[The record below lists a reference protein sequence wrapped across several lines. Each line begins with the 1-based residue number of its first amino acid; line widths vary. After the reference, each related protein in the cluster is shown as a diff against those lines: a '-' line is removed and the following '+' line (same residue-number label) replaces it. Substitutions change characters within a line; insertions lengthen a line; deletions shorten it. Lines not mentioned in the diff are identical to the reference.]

1 MLLNAFKLLIND
13 PVLFLK
19 TIKSN
24 IIGIYKVYILKDKNA
39 LEAKRWFRDNG
50 DKTLRLNYSNL
61 DNTSIIFDLGGYLGD
76 FASEI
81 YKKYKCKVYVFEPH
95 PIFYQS
101 CMNRFKNFNKVT
113 VLNYGISNK
122 DEVLDLTDN
131 NDNSSIYEN
140 HHNAKKTIK
149 CNFKSFNSVI
159 FSLGIK
165 KIDLMKIN
173 IEGGE
178 YNLLEFLIKTK
189 QLEIA
194 KNYQIQF
201 HDFVSD
207 AVNKRKNII
216 NEFNKKFIQTWSYEF
231 VWENWTIK
239 D

>member
-1 MLLNAFKLLIND
+1 MLLKAFKLLIKD

-19 TIKSN
+19 TVKSN

-39 LEAKRWFRDNG
+39 LEAKRWFKDNG

-76 FASEI
+76 FAFDI
-81 YKKYKCKVYVFEPH
+81 YKKYNCKVYVFEPH
-95 PIFYQS
+95 PNFYQR
-101 CMNRFKNFNKVT
+101 CKNRFSNFDKVT
-113 VLNYGISNK
+113 VMNYGISDK

-131 NDNSSIYEN
+131 KDHSSIYKN
-140 HHNAKKTIK
+140 HHNVKKTIK

-159 FSLGIK
+159 SSLGIK

-178 YNLLEFLIKTK
+178 YNLLKFLIKTK
-189 QLEIA
+189 QLEFT

-201 HDFVSD
+201 HDFISD

-216 NEFNKKFIQTWSYEF
+216 NEFNKKFIQTWCYEF